1 MSAFFID
8 RPVFAW
14 VVAILI
20 LLGGGIAT
28 RYLAVEQ
35 YPNVAPPRV
44 GINASYPGASPE
56 VAERTVTAVIEREL
70 AGIPGLLYFSSSS
83 AEGWVE
89 IGLAFETGTDTRLAT
104 VEVQNRIKRVEERLP
119 ESVRRQGIAVQQS
132 DENELMFV
140 TLVAD
145 NPEVDDIQL
154 GDFATTLVRPAL
166 LRVAGVGEVEVY
178 SPEYAM
184 RIWPDVEKLTAMG
197 LTTGELADAIA
208 VHNQRITLGSIGT
221 LPAPAGTALTAP
233 LMVSED
239 LDTPQAF
246 GAIPLRVNPDGS
258 ALRVADVAR
267 VELGGNNYDYPSF
280 IDGRYAAA
288 ISVKLAPGA
297 NALQTAET
305 IKATMDQLAT
315 QFPAGIHYRTAFDTS
330 EFVKLSIAKVGY
342 TLLEAM
348 ALVFLVMLAFLRSWR
363 ATLIPSLV
371 VPIALA
377 GTCGAMLA
385 LGFSI
390 NVLTLFGMV
399 LAIGILVDDAI
410 VVVENVERIMA
421 EEGLAPREATLKAMG
436 QISGAIV
443 AITLVLTAVFI
454 PMALF
459 QGAVGEIYRQF
470 SVALAVPMA
479 LSAFLALT
487 LTPALCA
494 SLLKPLAAGSAR
506 HPGGGRLARGYL
518 RRLDGL
524 LRRPLRFAL
533 LYLGLLGLLVLLF
546 MRLPGGFLPTE
557 DKGNFAVVV
566 LLPTGSTQADTREVI
581 DEVQAWLRQ
590 DPSVDSLFAMQGF
603 SYFGGKQNAAMVWPT
618 LVDWSQRKTAE
629 QRIDALIAR
638 LNAHFAKGTASHP
651 QAQVKAL
658 NTPPLPSL
666 GRTAGIDMRLQDR
679 AGLGHDALMA
689 AKNQLLAL
697 AAKDPALADVSFSG
711 QDDAPQLRVSIDRLK
726 AQSMEVPVAQINDT
740 LATLYGSQYLG
751 DFIHQNQVRRILVQA
766 DAQYR
771 QTPEGLLQARVRNL
785 SGDMVPLSAFVQTRW
800 TLGALE
806 IEHFNGF
813 PALPISGAPAPGYST
828 TQAMDALAR
837 LVAQLP
843 GGIGYEW
850 AGQSYQERISG
861 NQMPLLLG
869 LSILVIFLC
878 LAALYE
884 SWSVPFAVVLAIPLG
899 VIGALLA
906 TSLRGLPDD
915 LYFKV
920 GLITIMGLS
929 AKNAILIIEVA
940 RTLHQQGVAAR
951 QAILDAARM
960 RLRPIVM
967 TSLAFMFGVLPL
979 MLASGPG
986 SASQRAIGTSVFGGM
1001 LSATLLTLFFVP
1013 LLYLLVMR
1021 LRGETS
1027 AADPS
1032 PAEARNP

>member
-506 HPGGGRLARGYL
+506 APGGGRLARGYL

-533 LYLGLLGLLVLLF
+533 LYLALLGLLVLLF

-711 QDDAPQLRVSIDRLK
+711 QEDAPQLRVSIDRLK

-740 LATLYGSQYLG
+740 LGTLYGSQYLG

-986 SASQRAIGTSVFGGM
+986 SASPRAIGTSVFGGM

-1032 PAEARNP
+1032 PPRSDP